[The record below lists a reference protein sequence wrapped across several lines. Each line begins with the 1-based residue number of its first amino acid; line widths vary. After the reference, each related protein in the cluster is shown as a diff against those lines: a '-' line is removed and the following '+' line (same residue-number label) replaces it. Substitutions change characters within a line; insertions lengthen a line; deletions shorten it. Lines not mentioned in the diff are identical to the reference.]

1 MSKIDASKWEP
12 FPIGTLF
19 TIVKGTR
26 LTKANMRDGDI
37 NFIRASAINNGITAH
52 ISNDEHIHLK
62 NTITITY
69 NGSVGEAFYQDAP
82 FWASDDVNVL
92 YPRFTLNR

>member
-37 NFIRASAINNGITAH
+37 NFIGASAIIM
-52 ISNDEHIHLK
+52 E
-62 NTITITY
+62 
-69 NGSVGEAFYQDAP
+69 
-82 FWASDDVNVL
+82 
-92 YPRFTLNR
+92 